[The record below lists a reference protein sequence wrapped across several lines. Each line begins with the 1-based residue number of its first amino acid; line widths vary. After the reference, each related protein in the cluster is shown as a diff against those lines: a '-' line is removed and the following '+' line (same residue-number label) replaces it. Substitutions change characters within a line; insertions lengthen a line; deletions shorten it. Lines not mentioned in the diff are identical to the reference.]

1 MKRKVIKQGTS
12 TLTVSLPSK
21 WIKEHGIKPGD
32 EVDVDE
38 IGPDLRV
45 GCGSVKHEKKAE
57 LNIDGMKDRLVFR
70 HMNVLYT
77 NGYDEIRIF
86 FSDPSQLTTIQYTL
100 NHLIG
105 FTIVEQK
112 KDSCVVKEV
121 VDTRGED
128 FDKIIKR
135 VFLTIDD
142 IAIDSLALMKAKD
155 WPALEKIKQRDRD
168 VVNKLAFFC
177 LRILSK
183 KGYSQPEKTQ
193 AMWDL
198 VLILE
203 NLGDEYANL
212 SEELALLGKPLSKS
226 TLGRIAEVNTLMRE
240 VEHLFYNYKRGELA
254 RLHERARTMRF
265 DVSKAAKAMSREDFI
280 ALYHVRKIAEWLLSI
295 LESIIVLNV
304 AGSDGG
310 MSEE

>member
-32 EVDVDE
+32 EVDMEEV
-38 IGPDLRV
+38 GPELRV
-45 GCGSVKHEKKAE
+45 GAGSAKHEKKAE
-57 LNIDGMKDRLVFR
+57 LNIEGMKDRLIFR

-77 NGYDEIRIF
+77 NGYDEIRF
-86 FSDPSQLTTIQYTL
+86 FFNDPSQLETVQYML
-100 NHLIG
+100 NRLIG

-112 KDSCVVKEV
+112 RNSCVVKEV

-128 FDKIIKR
+128 FDKILKR

-142 IAIDSLALMKAKD
+142 IAIDSLNLMRGKD
-155 WPALEKIKQRDRD
+155 WAALEKIKQRDRD

-198 VLILE
+198 VLVLE
-203 NLGDEYANL
+203 SMGDEYANL
-212 SEELALLGKPLSKS
+212 SEELAILGKPLSKS
-226 TLGRIAEVNTLMRE
+226 TLDRIAEVNTLMMD
-240 VEHLFYNYKRGELA
+240 VEKLFYSYDRGGLA
-254 RLHERARTMRF
+254 RMHEKARTLRF

-280 ALYHVRKIAEWLLSI
+280 ALFHVRKIAELLLTI

-304 AGSDGG
+304 TSTDEGIPMG
-310 MSEE
+310 